1 MHRQD
6 VTEQALDWSS
16 ETPQVSA
23 GTPFL
28 IITTHFTQLILFFN
42 HFLLKT
48 VLELSPRPCEA
59 LGREYSWYQ
68 YVEARKLGHSGPFE
82 GLTGQLGLHDRHWQ
96 IEQYHR
102 AIKQV
107 CHVEQFQ
114 VRTPAAIQNHGF
126 AAICGY
132 TQWQRLCLMDVLK
145 NGYPVQQ
152 NLFNGVIAE
161 FVRAFMPGK
170 EHLKPQFHAVVNA

>member
-1 MHRQD
+1 VMHRQD

-82 GLTGQLGLHDRHWQ
+82 GLTGQLGFPPPARARAKLCCTGRSKVQRCSVRRRNVWLKRAAPKSNNYSIILAKIKSYRLHRFL
-96 IEQYHR
+96 R
-102 AIKQV
+102 AGV
-107 CHVEQFQ
+107 
-114 VRTPAAIQNHGF
+114 
-126 AAICGY
+126 
-132 TQWQRLCLMDVLK
+132 
-145 NGYPVQQ
+145 PV
-152 NLFNGVIAE
+152 
-161 FVRAFMPGK
+161 
-170 EHLKPQFHAVVNA
+170 